1 LFVILII
8 YFEDSS
14 STISSWLIDYYFTKI
29 YLKQIQ
35 NSNKSI
41 QPNNI
46 IGLHDMFIIYQII
59 QSSSSSSK
67 DFFELC
73 KNKFYENKNNLILEN
88 YQNYLKRC
96 GLIDIID
103 LFHQCKLKLFI
114 KILNLNINNIK
125 NEIDRLFFDYLL
137 EIAFECSIYDEKT
150 QISTVETRQ
159 NILKLLEKE
168 KEHIEQTIS
177 KVCHRKRQRNLHCL
191 CRQSGRIFLIVVAH
205 TSDLRGISYQRTKS
219 QGGQN
224 FGPGPN

>member
-1 LFVILII
+1 M
-8 YFEDSS
+8 
-14 STISSWLIDYYFTKI
+14 
-29 YLKQIQ
+29 
-35 NSNKSI
+35 
-41 QPNNI
+41 NI
-46 IGLHDMFIIYQII
+46 IGLHDMFIIYQIL
-59 QSSSSSSK
+59 QSSSSK

-73 KNKFYENKNNLILEN
+73 KNKFHENKNNLILEN

-177 KVCHRKRQRNLHCL
+177 KVCHREKTAKPPLFMSTIRAHFSNRCSTYFRSQRYFLSKNKK
-191 CRQSGRIFLIVVAH
+191 SGRPEFRPGPKLI
-205 TSDLRGISYQRTKS
+205 SIIIIKKLDQ
-219 QGGQN
+219 
-224 FGPGPN
+224 FGPGNFSAHSENFLVGKDRLCFSL